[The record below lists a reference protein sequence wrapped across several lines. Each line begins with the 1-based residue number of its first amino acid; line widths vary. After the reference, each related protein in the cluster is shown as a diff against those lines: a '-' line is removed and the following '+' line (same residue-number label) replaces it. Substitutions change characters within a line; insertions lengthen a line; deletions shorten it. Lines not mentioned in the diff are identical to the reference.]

1 MTKKI
6 LIPTKL
12 DRITA
17 DLLEQHGGYSVVQDD
32 TTLFPELLQAHPD
45 THALIVRS
53 EKVTADVLH
62 ALPQLKVVIRAG
74 AGYNTIDIKAAR
86 ACGVDVMNTPGA
98 NSNAVA
104 EEVVAMMLADA
115 RHIVAADPST
125 REGQWEKKRFM
136 GTEITG
142 KTVGIVGLGYIG
154 QLLAKR
160 LGGFECKLLGYDPV
174 ITAERAE
181 HFNVSMVSLEELFA
195 QADYISLHI
204 PENDETRGSIN
215 ASLLKRMKPGATLIN
230 CARAGILDEAALR
243 AIKPEKKL
251 RFLNDVYPKDEPG
264 PKSVADIAD
273 IMLPHLGANT
283 REANRNA
290 AIRAAEQLID
300 LDDKGIMSYV
310 VNRDIPLGLDEHFC
324 DLAYTVGKLCRCI
337 VTLQGKPNHIE
348 SSIYGSLAPYA
359 DWLRTSIVAGIC
371 DDFDRTSGPQETANY
386 LEERGLAFTNRPV
399 DENKKFENSIT
410 VDLTAQIT
418 PEQTKR
424 VSVRGTVEEGVMLI
438 SRINEFEKL
447 YFEPVGPVV
456 LFLYQDRPGV
466 IGTIGRMLAERGVNI
481 EDMRNPHDPNTDRSL
496 AILKIN
502 RVVPEADLQVIKAE
516 IDAIAAFSITF

>member
-1 MTKKI
+1 MKKV

-17 DLLEQHGGYSVVQDD
+17 ELLEKHGHYTVVQDE
-32 TTLFPELLQAHPD
+32 TTPLPELLEAHTD
-45 THALIVRS
+45 TYALIVRS
-53 EKVTADVLH
+53 EKISAEIIA
-62 ALPQLKVVIRAG
+62 ALPQLKVIIRAG
-74 AGYNTIDIKAAR
+74 AGYNTIDTKAAR
-86 ACGVDVMNTPGA
+86 ARGVDVMNTPGA

-125 REGQWEKKRFM
+125 RAGKWEKKQFM

-154 QLLAKR
+154 QLVAKR
-160 LGGFECKLLGYDPV
+160 LSGFDCTLVGYDPV
-174 ITAERAE
+174 ITPDRAE
-181 HFNVSMVSLEELFA
+181 HFNVTLQSLQDLFA
-195 QADYISLHI
+195 QADYITLHI
-204 PENDETRGSIN
+204 PENEETRGSIN
-215 ASLLKRMKPGATLIN
+215 AELLGLMKPGATLIN
-230 CARAGILDEAALR
+230 CARAGILDEHALR
-243 AIKPEKKL
+243 EIKPHKKL
-251 RFLNDVYPKDEPG
+251 RFLNDVYPKDEAG

-273 IMLPHLGANT
+273 IMLPHLGAST

-300 LDDKGIMSYV
+300 FDDKGIMSYV

-337 VTLQGKPNHIE
+337 VTLKGKPNHIE

-371 DDFDRTSGPQETANY
+371 EDFDRTCGTQETLNY
-386 LEERGLAFTNRPV
+386 LDEHGLAFTNRPI
-399 DENKKFENSIT
+399 DKNKKFENSIT
-410 VDLTAQIT
+410 VDLTAQISE
-418 PEQTKR
+418 EQTKR

-438 SRINEFEKL
+438 SRINEFDKL
-447 YFEPVGPVV
+447 YFEPVGPVI
-456 LFLYQDRPGV
+456 LFLYKDRPGV
-466 IGTIGRMLAERGVNI
+466 IGTIGRMLAERNINI
-481 EDMRNPHDPNTDRSL
+481 EDMRNPHDPKTDRSL
-496 AILKIN
+496 AILKISE
-502 RVVPEADLQVIKAE
+502 VVPEKDLQLMKAE
-516 IDAIAAFSITF
+516 IEAIAVFSITF

>member
-1 MTKKI
+1 MKKV

-12 DRITA
+12 DHVTS
-17 DLLEQHGGYSVVQDD
+17 DLLAEHGGYSVVQDD
-32 TTLFPELLQAHPD
+32 TKPIEDLADAHPD

-53 EKVTADVLH
+53 EKVSAAIIA

-74 AGYNTIDIKAAR
+74 AGYNTIDTKAAR
-86 ACGVDVMNTPGA
+86 ARGVDVMNTPGA

-125 REGQWEKKRFM
+125 RAGEWEKQKFM
-136 GTEITG
+136 GSEITG

-154 QLLAKR
+154 QLVARR
-160 LGGFECKLLGYDPV
+160 LSGFECNLLGYDPV
-174 ITAERAE
+174 VTAERAE
-181 HFNVSMVSLEELFA
+181 HFHVSTTSLEELFA
-195 QADYISLHI
+195 KSDYITLHM
-204 PENDETRGSIN
+204 PENNETRGCIN
-215 ASLLKRMKPGATLIN
+215 AALLGLMKPGATLIN

-243 AIKPEKKL
+243 EIKHQKKL

-273 IMLPHLGANT
+273 LMLPHLGAST

-300 LDDKGIMSYV
+300 FDDKGIMSYV
-310 VNRDIPLGLDEHFC
+310 VNRDIPIGLDEHFC
-324 DLAYTVGKLCRCI
+324 DLAYTVAKLCRCI
-337 VTLQGKPNHIE
+337 ATPQAKPSHIE

-371 DDFDRTSGPQETANY
+371 EDFDRTSSPQQTNNY
-386 LEERGLAFTNRPV
+386 LEERDLAFTNRPV

-410 VDLTAQIT
+410 VDLSAELDDEHT
-418 PEQTKR
+418 R
-424 VSVRGTVEEGVMLI
+424 HVSVRGTVEEGVLLI
-438 SRINEFEKL
+438 SRINEFDKL

-456 LFLYQDRPGV
+456 LFLYKDRPGV
-466 IGTIGRMLAERGVNI
+466 IGTIGRRLAEEGINI
-481 EDMRNPHDPNTDRSL
+481 EDMRNPHDTKTDRSL

-502 RVVPEADLQVIKAE
+502 QRASEKIMQAIKTEIEAM
-516 IDAIAAFSITF
+516 AAFSIKF